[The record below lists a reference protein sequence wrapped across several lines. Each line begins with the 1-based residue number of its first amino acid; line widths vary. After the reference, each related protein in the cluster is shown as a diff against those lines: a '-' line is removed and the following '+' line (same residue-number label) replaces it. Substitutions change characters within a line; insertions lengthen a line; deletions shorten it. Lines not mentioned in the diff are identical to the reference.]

1 MYIRH
6 EHGLISGHK
15 MSQNCLK
22 FAYVASATLLFTVVV
37 SSATENIGDED
48 LVIDLSGY
56 GNRLFG
62 IPDKSTGETLRKWQR
77 SKGPGNT
84 ANPEELGSYIEGDIL
99 VPRKATSNGRNG
111 MVSESYRWRDG
122 IVPFEIMG
130 AFDARAMDLIEQAIV
145 AYHDNTCIKFVPR
158 GHTDMD
164 YISIQSGNS
173 GCWSSVGRI
182 GGRQVVNLQSP
193 GCTSK
198 VGTVMHELMH
208 ALGFLHEQNREE
220 RDQYVDIVMGNVR
233 KGYEVNFEKAAPGSA
248 SGFGVGYD
256 YGSVMHYSDSAFSVN
271 GERTIVTRV

>member
-1 MYIRH
+1 MRYIKH
-6 EHGLISGHK
+6 EHGLLCGHT
-15 MSQNCLK
+15 MSQNYLK
-22 FAYVASATLLFTVVV
+22 FVYVASATLLLTVIV
-37 SSATENIGDED
+37 SSVAEFNVDEDRD

-62 IPDKSTGETLRKWQR
+62 IPDKSTGKAVQ
-77 SKGPGNT
+77 SHGPNA

-99 VPRKATSNGRNG
+99 VPRKVTSVGRNG

-145 AYHDNTCIKFVPR
+145 GYHDNTCIKFVPR
-158 GHTDMD
+158 GRTDTD

-271 GERTIVTRV
+271 GERTIVTKV